1 MKEELTTKMHSEF
14 TVTSETDVRHKV
26 IAAISTINK
35 LGYSEQK
42 AAEIYGVTVD
52 DIRSYLTSL

>member
-1 MKEELTTKMHSEF
+1 MHSEF
-14 TVTSETDVRHKV
+14 TVTSQTDVLHKV
-26 IAAISTINK
+26 IAAVSTMNK

-42 AAEIYGVTVD
+42 AAEIYGISVD